1 MEQTI
6 SYDKTLYSPL
16 VIQRAIEAYERIV
29 DVKVIREDDSYIEV
43 WFGERENLGQ
53 VVGEFNNFLI
63 QLENQN
69 G

>member
-1 MEQTI
+1 MEQVI
-6 SYDKTLYSPL
+6 SYDKTIYSPW

-29 DVKVIREDDSYIEV
+29 DVKVIREDDSYTEV
-43 WFGERENLGQ
+43 WFGGRENLGQ
-53 VVGEFNNFLI
+53 IVGEFNNFLI